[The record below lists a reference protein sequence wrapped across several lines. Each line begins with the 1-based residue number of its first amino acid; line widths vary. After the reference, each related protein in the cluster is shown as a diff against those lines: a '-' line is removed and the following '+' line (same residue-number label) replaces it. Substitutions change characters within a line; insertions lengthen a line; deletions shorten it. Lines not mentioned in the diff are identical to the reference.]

1 MPQIPYD
8 DWSRLPAE
16 DQSRLASYYPLNLFR
31 MLSHADRVGFAHIDM
46 GRALLRG
53 GRLDPRLRELAIL
66 RVGHVC
72 SSAYE
77 VHQHRAFAARVGVS
91 AEQIDAVLGLGD
103 LAPLGPAWESVIAVV
118 DQLCH
123 RTKPTPERL
132 AAAQGVL
139 SSGELVELI
148 LLIGYYMAT
157 ARLLE
162 TLEVEIED
170 VPPLG
175 EALTLRPN
183 PSSGSFLGPEQSAAA
198 KAT

>member
-16 DQSRLASYYPLNLFR
+16 AQSRLASFYPLNLFR
-31 MLSHADRVGFAHIDM
+31 MLSHAEKVGFAHMDM
-46 GRALLRG
+46 GTALLHRG
-53 GRLDPRLRELAIL
+53 GLDPRLRELVIL

-72 SSAYE
+72 GSAYE
-77 VHQHRAFAARVGVS
+77 IHQHRAYAARVGAS
-91 AEQIDAVLGLGD
+91 SEQIDAVLGGAD
-103 LAPLGPAWESVIAVV
+103 LAPLGPTWQPVIALV
-118 DQLCH
+118 DELCH
-123 RTKPTPERL
+123 CAKPAPERL

-139 SSGELVELI
+139 SPRELVELI
-148 LLIGYYMAT
+148 LLVGYYMAT

-175 EALTLRPN
+175 EAATLRLN
-183 PSSGSFLGPEQSAAA
+183 PSVSSWGAPMESTSAE
-198 KAT
+198 AT